1 MDEMDKALQ
10 NVSKEQGWAIKEIL
24 PLKNY
29 NFVFTPVV
37 QTLCN
42 LLSSAEHKRRYSE
55 ECTT

>member
-24 PLKNY
+24 PLKKY

-37 QTLCN
+37 QTLF
-42 LLSSAEHKRRYSE
+42 L
-55 ECTT
+55 